1 MKHRSIGSK
10 HGMAKIDERD
20 VVQIRE
26 LLAYRQKLRDE
37 IAQLTTQKI
46 GEKFDVSSAT
56 VKNIATGRNWSHV

>member
-1 MKHRSIGSK
+1 MTRHIGSK

-20 VVQIRE
+20 VVQIKE
-26 LLAYRQKLRDE
+26 LLAHREKLRADL
-37 IAQLTTQKI
+37 AALTMQKI